1 MWLGPGLGGR
11 VFVSGRRILQ
21 NPHNLPLWQ
30 NVPVVQRQHQCL
42 ADRKGCGTGD
52 VGHLCHRVLL
62 FKKSYKVIPK
72 SGRQNILGTKQ
83 IIDTNLKQRRASV
96 NAINRTKVHNR
107 LSQSGEQGCGMEIQD
122 SPFARKL
129 AAFVVLSPVDIGA
142 LSDVYKRRRKFPV
155 GRDMVYQGQKDQAAY
170 IIASG
175 WVCSYK
181 ILPGGTRQ
189 IVDFQ
194 LPGDFLGLRSV
205 LFRTA
210 DHNALPITPV
220 EASEVL
226 ADDLLNA
233 FTATPRLATAVLWAA
248 SRDEA
253 MVVEHLV
260 SIGRRT
266 ATERTAHF
274 LLELGARLKLVG
286 LADKTG
292 FKCPLSQ
299 YLLADTLGLSA
310 VHINRVLRELRE
322 EDLLTFQKGRVTFHN
337 YEALVAMADFDRAYL
352 DHDGPLLR

>member
-1 MWLGPGLGGR
+1 M
-11 VFVSGRRILQ
+11 
-21 NPHNLPLWQ
+21 
-30 NVPVVQRQHQCL
+30 
-42 ADRKGCGTGD
+42 K
-52 VGHLCHRVLL
+52 
-62 FKKSYKVIPK
+62 
-72 SGRQNILGTKQ
+72 
-83 IIDTNLKQRRASV
+83 
-96 NAINRTKVHNR
+96 
-107 LSQSGEQGCGMEIQD
+107 IQD
-122 SPFARKL
+122 SPFAQKL
-129 AAFVVLSPVDIGA
+129 SAFVRLSPDDIGT
-142 LSDVYKRRRKFPV
+142 LCDLYKRRRKFPV

-181 ILPGGTRQ
+181 LLPGGTRQ

-220 EASEVL
+220 EASEVH
-226 ADDLLNA
+226 AEDLLSA
-233 FTATPRLATAVLWAA
+233 FTLTPRLATAVLWAA

-266 ATERTAHF
+266 ATERTAHL
-274 LLELGARLKLVG
+274 LLELGARLRLVG
-286 LADKTG
+286 MADKTG

-299 YLLADTLGLSA
+299 YLLADALGLSA

-322 EDLLTFQKGRVTFHN
+322 ENMLTFQKGRVTYDN
-337 YEALVAMADFDRAYL
+337 YEGLVKLADFDRAYL